1 MSTTLNL
8 DMSKISN
15 FNLGFLVNMG
25 ASRWYYDNEK
35 MSINFL
41 NQQFKEKIPKNNVF
55 EINSMIFNI
64 PKHKQE
70 ILSKYKC
77 YFKEEDNELY
87 IIISESLSFQEFTK
101 EIMMNL
107 YTFCEKLGI
116 ETICFLV
123 SKTCQ
128 QYVRIMQ
135 DLMIVGFRPN
145 EDMKEINIQGETY
158 KVMEMPINAD
168 EKIEEFF
175 F

>member
-35 MSINFL
+35 MSKNFL

-116 ETICFLV
+116 
-123 SKTCQ
+123 
-128 QYVRIMQ
+128 
-135 DLMIVGFRPN
+135 
-145 EDMKEINIQGETY
+145 
-158 KVMEMPINAD
+158 
-168 EKIEEFF
+168 
-175 F
+175 